1 MIREHG
7 NPKGPTE
14 HKIDKIIYEIDFYM
28 IQSGVI
34 LRDL

>member
-1 MIREHG
+1 MIRVHG
-7 NPKGPTE
+7 KPKGLME

-34 LRDL
+34 SRIM